1 MTSEK
6 GILLFRLQEIEEESN
21 LLKIK
26 IQAIK
31 NFVSELEFKEAS
43 LFDHVEDNPILVPTE
58 SAESAIPADAA
69 PKKTRMR
76 TKDGTMTASS
86 IAHKLS
92 KEFGMTITRESVIKV
107 GKQINAK
114 PTYCERQ
121 HISRYSPESV
131 NMIMNLYR
139 SFNSL

>member
-1 MTSEK
+1 MHQSEK
-6 GILLFRLQEIEEESN
+6 EMFLVKVQEIET
-21 LLKIK
+21 K
-26 IQAIK
+26 IQ
-31 NFVSELEFKEAS
+31 ELKTWVEGLTIKEAT
-43 LFDHVEDNPILVPTE
+43 LFDHVEDNPILVPAE

-69 PKKTRMR
+69 PKKTRVR

-92 KEFGMTITRESVIKV
+92 KEFGKTINRESVIKV

>member
-6 GILLFRLQEIEEESN
+6 EILLGRLQEIEEESKR
-21 LLKIK
+21 LTTK

-31 NFVSELEFKEAS
+31 TFVDGHEFKEAT
-43 LFDHVEDNPILVPTE
+43 LFDHVEDNPILVP
-58 SAESAIPADAA
+58 AESAIPADAA
-69 PKKTRMR
+69 PRKTRVM

-92 KEFGMTITRESVIKV
+92 KEFGKTITRESVIKV

>member
-1 MTSEK
+1 MNQSEK
-6 GILLFRLQEIEEESN
+6 EMFLVKVQEIET
-21 LLKIK
+21 K
-26 IQAIK
+26 IQ
-31 NFVSELEFKEAS
+31 ELKTWVEGLTLKEAT
-43 LFDHVEDNPILVPTE
+43 LFDHVEDNPILVPAESAE

-69 PKKTRMR
+69 PKKTRR
-76 TKDGTMTASS
+76 RITDGTMTASS

-92 KEFGMTITRESVIKV
+92 KEFGKTITRESVIKV

>member
-1 MTSEK
+1 MFLVK
-6 GILLFRLQEIEEESN
+6 VQEIET
-21 LLKIK
+21 K
-26 IQAIK
+26 IQ
-31 NFVSELEFKEAS
+31 ELKTWVEGLTLKEAT
-43 LFDHVEDNPILVPTE
+43 LFDHVEDNPILVP
-58 SAESAIPADAA
+58 AESANPADAA
-69 PKKTRMR
+69 LKKTRVR

-92 KEFGMTITRESVIKV
+92 KEFGKTITRESVIKV